1 MSKKTST
8 LATLVMVS
16 LILVLCFGGISM
28 TSENQQPGKG
38 KVPGEEKDRWD
49 IYEWQDDAGNSYVTV
64 KSTNPVDPKEIYPHA
79 PGLEFIPVDKEGPCK
94 SEKGFQIKTYQL
106 VKKIKKTSKIVEN
119 NSPAVI
125 YMVGETHLGNSPKQ
139 VAKIMANLT
148 KKHEI
153 DAIFLEQP
161 DHLIYNWENFQSF
174 EKNPGMAIAALRQ
187 RMLSDAGRKSESIS
201 AADYFYVMFNF
212 LGIKIPFL
220 NLDSSKLRENFENLL
235 KQNKNVSVK
244 EELGPRDDYMV
255 AKAKE
260 IIETKGYRQVIL
272 LCGAYH
278 INNLKSRFTTIG
290 YNANI
295 IYNFNLKPGNLI
307 PGVPP
312 VGLMPEIPKPVLPVG
327 SMPLI
332 PKTVVPPVVPETWI
346 PKTVVMSVVP
356 KPVIIKLVPPVV
368 PRPVIIKPGP
378 PVVPGPR
385 IPITEVPPVVQT
397 WIPKTEPPVVT
408 RELSPP
414 VPYVDA
420 PNISQLKKINQ
431 ANKDTSLTFTVENR
445 ISRFDIYRD
454 DFEPVY
460 EGNDFSQLFQALM
473 EESSKQPKLQ
483 AIYLDMK
490 DFDEDKIELFASSL
504 QMQKEKGDI
513 KVMISIIPRID
524 NSTDTRDTFLM
535 PYQIE
540 LASKNRPNPEQIT
553 WGERSGWYRTTFNFI
568 LKIGNVIKYVS
579 ITIYTRTQEMAFRF
593 FEILR
598 SKFSS
603 GIFEGSLASMVNQV
617 YRELIESSEDETRE
631 MIKEFR
637 DQAGN
642 ILFVFIRPIPGMTH
656 QLSLEKAA

>member
-8 LATLVMVS
+8 LTTLVMVS

-125 YMVGETHLGNSPKQ
+125 YMVGETHLGNSPKE
-139 VAKIMANLT
+139 VAKIMADLT

-153 DAIFLEQP
+153 DAIFLEKP
-161 DHLIYNWENFQSF
+161 DHLSYNC
-174 EKNPGMAIAALRQ
+174 
-187 RMLSDAGRKSESIS
+187 
-201 AADYFYVMFNF
+201 
-212 LGIKIPFL
+212 
-220 NLDSSKLRENFENLL
+220 ENLL
-235 KQNKNVSVK
+235 KQNKNVSLK
-244 EELGPRDDYMV
+244 EELGRRDDYMV

-260 IIETKGYRQVIL
+260 IIETNGYRQVIL

-278 INNLKSRFTTIG
+278 INNLKSGFNTMG
-290 YNANI
+290 YNTNF
-295 IYNFNLKPGNLI
+295 YHNFNSNSRISNLQSQTIDLKTLNLI
-307 PGVPP
+307 SNLPHYVLNPENP
-312 VGLMPEIPKPVLPVG
+312 QTEDLHHHSKKSSTSVGP
-327 SMPLI
+327 S
-332 PKTVVPPVVPETWI
+332 
-346 PKTVVMSVVP
+346 
-356 KPVIIKLVPPVV
+356 
-368 PRPVIIKPGP
+368 PRHYP
-378 PVVPGPR
+378 
-385 IPITEVPPVVQT
+385 
-397 WIPKTEPPVVT
+397 
-408 RELSPP
+408 
-414 VPYVDA
+414 VDA
-420 PNISQLKKINQ
+420 PNIRQLKKINQ

-445 ISRFDIYRD
+445 TSRYDIYRD

-460 EGNDFSQLFQALM
+460 EGNDFSQLLQALM

-490 DFDEDKIELFASSL
+490 DFNEDTLKKFASSL
-504 QMQKEKGDI
+504 QMQIAKEGI
-513 KVMISIIPRID
+513 KVLISTFPRKN
-524 NSTDTRDTFLM
+524 NSPKSRDTFLK

-568 LKIGNVIKYVS
+568 LKIGNVIKQVS
-579 ITIYTRTQEMAFRF
+579 ITIITRTREMAFEF
-593 FEILR
+593 YEKLV

-603 GIFEGSLASMVNQV
+603 NVFNGSLASLVNQV
-617 YRELIESSEDETRE
+617 YREVIESSEDKEEKRE
-631 MIKEFR
+631 IIKEFR

-642 ILFVFIRPIPGMTH
+642 ILIVFIRPIPGMTH